1 MSSRVLYQ
9 DRTTALS
16 DDALVL
22 QGFTRILGRARR
34 VQLSAIAGYRVRNQ
48 SEFPN
53 SQLPRWGLD
62 DRGVWYT
69 RDSRRWR
76 RHSAIEITFHNGDV
90 FGFSPAHP
98 TRFAE
103 LLNELGVKAL

>member
-1 MSSRVLYQ
+1 MSVHVLYQ

-16 DDALVL
+16 DDAVILR
-22 QGFTRILGRARR
+22 GFTRILGRARR
-34 VQLSAIAGYRVRNQ
+34 VQLSQISGYRVRHQ

-69 RDSRRWR
+69 RDPRRWR
-76 RHSAIEITFHNGDV
+76 RQASIEITFHNGEV

-103 LLNELGVKAL
+103 LLNELGVKSL